1 MKILVTGGCGRVASN
16 VVFKLL
22 NLGHQVDV
30 VDNFSSGDYDNLL
43 KFNINIKH
51 VPIFAIDLFE
61 EKYSSR
67 RLQDQIL
74 FFEGDFEEDVLL
86 KRISRGYYDTILHFA
101 ALTKTEDILKNVGVA
116 IDNNITRTFNL
127 LYSLK
132 KTNNT
137 NFVLAMHSKE
147 DGSLFASHKNLIEA
161 HIKALEMSI
170 NYLRY
175 DDLLEAEH
183 MLEELLECDGF
194 KTR

>member
-61 EKYSSR
+61 EKYSAL